1 MSLNKFDLLKEFM
14 DMLNHNLWCYSSD
27 ALMNK
32 PKQQY
37 IKEWELTQEKIGLL
51 EEIMEDVKKYKKE
64 DVWYLVR
71 NDKFDVLGSFYTLNE
86 AIAFSEKKKREY
98 MSNYDR
104 TKVWVEIDG
113 ESNEIYV
120 ARGYKNEKENEEE
133 LE

>member
-98 MSNYDR
+98 ISNYDR

>member
-1 MSLNKFDLLKEFM
+1 MNKIDLLKEFM
-14 DMLNHNLWCYSSD
+14 DMLNHNLLCYSSN
-27 ALMNK
+27 ALMTK

-71 NDKFDVLGSFYTLNE
+71 NDEFDILGSFYTLNE
-86 AIAFSEKKKREY
+86 AIALAEKKKREY

-113 ESNEIYV
+113 ESDEIYV
-120 ARGYKNEKENEEE
+120 ARGYEKEETEEFE
-133 LE
+133 